1 MGIWKETCGSLG
13 RFQRTIPPPVPPQYL
28 HPTITRRIV
37 ALLAPGDV
45 VVMKVLAVQSVFV
58 AASVEKSGGRVVIVD
73 ARTGT
78 PDDDVWVAV
87 WIG

>member
-1 MGIWKETCGSLG
+1 
-13 RFQRTIPPPVPPQYL
+13 
-28 HPTITRRIV
+28 
-37 ALLAPGDV
+37 
-45 VVMKVLAVQSVFV
+45 MKVLVVQSVFV